1 MAKRRATSVATSR
14 DRTIDSHNFW
24 LNYLKPV
31 SLGLVVSPNA
41 LRTAQIELPLQS
53 PDAQRALESQTVARP
68 LPDDAPDADREHPP
82 RLIRDARALLTGFL
96 GWKPE
101 LLEFYRPGDRVLMY
115 AEQGGSAAPGLPWA
129 AGERVATPGPLRHD
143 LAQYDDALEPSFAYR
158 WPHPPEGGAPWCLLG
173 LEVPADVD
181 LDRKPGEADETTW
194 AESPQKKFERL
205 LYETEIPL
213 GLIVHGSG
221 VRLVYRPPA
230 EQSGYITFPLSAL
243 LTPAG
248 RIACTA
254 LRELLKHDRLHR
266 LPTRQR
272 LHHILAESR
281 KYQNEVSTQ
290 LAEQVLAALFAL
302 LKGFESADAD
312 AHGRILRGLRDD
324 PARTP
329 EIYEGLLTVL
339 MRLVFLLYAEER
351 EMLPADPLFVNHY
364 SLAGLFA
371 RLVEDEARHPDTMDQ
386 RYGAWAHLI
395 ALFRVIHDGVAYL
408 DPRDGSRV
416 MVPVRRGDLFDPE
429 RFPFLEGRAAGEGPA
444 DRPVEL
450 PEVPDSTVLS
460 VLRNL
465 LYLGQ
470 ERLSYRALEV
480 EQIGSVY
487 EAIMGYQVET
497 ATGRSVAVRPEKRHG
512 APVTIDLDALL
523 AVAAAKRVKTFRD
536 LTDRKLTGA
545 AATAVRDARTQNELF
560 AALGRLVDARL
571 TPTPV
576 PAGSLVFQPSPER
589 RRTGSHYTPSLLTGP
604 IVARAFEPILRRLGP
619 EPTPEA
625 ILALKVCDPA
635 MGSGAFLVEAM
646 RRLAR
651 LLVTAWERHGGM
663 PRVPFD
669 ETPFLFA
676 CRLVAQRCL
685 YGVDKNR
692 MAVDLAKLSLWLA
705 TLAKDHAFTFLDHNL
720 RHGDSLVG
728 LSLAQ
733 VEACHWAPDVQQAF
747 VSPSLRKRV
756 AVAMKKRQEILT
768 ADEFTSYAKLSD
780 LRVEADTPLDF
791 LRFLGDAVL
800 GVFFEGGTA
809 SARER
814 RRADLSHTV
823 RDYLN
828 DAIDMPTRLVLRQD
842 IEQPVSV
849 LRGLTPSL
857 EPFHWEVEFP
867 EVFLGLEPDGS
878 LVRRVDGGFD
888 AIVGNPP
895 FAGGTTISTANG
907 KSYFEFLC
915 DQYEQS
921 GNRMDLVA
929 YFFRR
934 SFNLVRNSG
943 SFGLIATNTIAQ
955 GDTRNGGLRWIC
967 NHGGTI
973 YAARKRLKWPGEAA
987 VVVSVLH
994 LLKGQMG
1001 GPSDLDGRP
1010 VQLITAYLFHAGSH
1024 DDPTRLR
1031 TNANKS
1037 FTGSKVYGQGF
1048 IFDDS
1053 DTKKVATPTAEM
1065 RRLIAEDPRNSELIF
1080 PYIGGKEVNDSPVL
1094 AHRRYAINFGE
1105 MTEDQARRWPGL
1117 MQIVEEKVKPERDR
1131 ASAEV
1136 RKCAWWLHFR
1146 ARPELYRA
1154 ISGLERVLVC
1164 SQTSKYVSFAFLP
1177 NGMIYTHKTIIFPE
1191 SHGSFFTCLQCSLH
1205 QLWVT
1210 FQGSSLEDRPVYT
1223 PSDCFETFPFPDGWE
1238 TNPSLESS
1246 GRAYYEFRA
1255 QLMKE
1260 SNKGLTK
1267 TYNRFHDPKERA
1279 PEIRRLRDLHAAMDR
1294 AVLAAYGWSDIDTAC
1309 GFDVDWC
1316 EDEAAD
1322 DASPDTLERLDTG
1335 RTFFDTAE
1343 EARAFASE
1351 LVGLGKQLPW
1361 RYRWR
1366 PEVRD
1371 EVLARLLL
1379 LNKQRAEQ
1387 ERRDGLSPLSSDSL
1401 TDEDEDDLDRDPGP
1415 DEDADEGARDDDD
1428 D

>member
-14 DRTIDSHNFW
+14 DRTIDSHNLW

-41 LRTAQIELPLQS
+41 LRTAQVELPLQS
-53 PDAQRALESQTVARP
+53 PEAQRALEAQTVARP

-82 RLIRDARALLTGFL
+82 RIIRDTRALLTGFL

-101 LLEFYRPGDRVLMY
+101 LLEFYRPGDRVLMV
-115 AEQGGSAAPGLPWA
+115 AEQGGSAEPGAPWA
-129 AGERVATPGPLRHD
+129 VGERVATPEPLRHD

-158 WPHPPEGGAPWCLLG
+158 WPNPPEGSSPWCLVG

-181 LDRKPGEADETTW
+181 LDRKPAEADETVW
-194 AESPQKKFERL
+194 GESPQKKFERL

-213 GLIVHGSG
+213 GLIVHGPA
-221 VRLVYRPPA
+221 VRIVYRPPA
-230 EQSGYITFPLSAL
+230 EQSGYITFPLAPL

-254 LRELLKHDRLHR
+254 LRELLKHDRLHK

-302 LKGFESADAD
+302 LKGFEAADAD
-312 AHGRILRGLRDD
+312 AHGRILRGLRDN

-395 ALFRVIHDGVAYL
+395 ALFRVIHDGVTYA
-408 DPRDGSRV
+408 DPRGGGPV

-429 RFPFLEGRAAGEGPA
+429 RFPFLEGRAEGEGPS
-444 DRPVEL
+444 DGPVKL
-450 PEVPDSTVLS
+450 PDVPDSTVLA

-470 ERLSYRALEV
+470 ERLSYRSLEV

-497 ATGRSVAVRPEKRHG
+497 ATGRSVAIRPEKRHG
-512 APVTIDLDALL
+512 APVTIDLGALL

-536 LTDRKLTGA
+536 LTDRKLAGA
-545 AATAVRDARTQNELF
+545 AATAVRDARTQDELF
-560 AALGRLVDARL
+560 AALGRLVDVRL

-589 RRTGSHYTPSLLTGP
+589 RRTGSHYTPCSLTGP

-619 EPTPEA
+619 EPTPGA

-651 LLVTAWERHGGM
+651 LLVAAWERHGGM
-663 PRVPFD
+663 PRIPRD

-685 YGVDKNR
+685 YGVDKNK

-705 TLAKDHAFTFLDHNL
+705 TLARDHAFTFLDHNL

-756 AVAMKKRQEILT
+756 AVALKKRQEILT

-780 LRVEADTPLDF
+780 LRVEADKPLDF

-814 RRADLSHTV
+814 RRLDLSHTV

-828 DAIDMPTRLVLRQD
+828 DTIDMPTRLVLRRD
-842 IEQPVSV
+842 IEHPVSV
-849 LRGLTPSL
+849 LRSLKPPL
-857 EPFHWEVEFP
+857 EPFHWEIEFP

-878 LVRRVDGGFD
+878 LMRRADGGFD

-895 FAGGTTISTANG
+895 FAGGTMISTANG
-907 KSYFEFLC
+907 KSYLEFLF

-934 SFNLVRNSG
+934 AFNLVRSSG
-943 SFGLIATNTIAQ
+943 TFGLIATNTIAQ
-955 GDTRNGGLRWIC
+955 GDTRKGGLRWIC

-987 VVVSVLH
+987 VVVSVIH
-994 LLKGQMG
+994 VHKGPLA
-1001 GPSDLDGRP
+1001 GPFDLDGRP
-1010 VQLITAYLFHAGSH
+1010 SRLITAYLFHAGTN
-1024 DDPTRLR
+1024 DDPTKLR
-1031 TNANKS
+1031 ANANRS
-1037 FTGSKVYGQGF
+1037 FTGSKIYGQGF
-1048 IFDDS
+1048 LFDDT
-1053 DTKKVATPTAEM
+1053 DAKKVATSIAEM
-1065 RRLIAEDPRNSELIF
+1065 QRLIADDPRNAERIF
-1080 PYIGGKEVNDSPVL
+1080 PYIGGKEVNDSPSL
-1094 AHRRYAINFGE
+1094 SYHRHVINFGE

-1117 MQIVEEKVKPERDR
+1117 MQIVEEKVKSERDR
-1131 ASAEV
+1131 SSAEV
-1136 RKCAWWLHFR
+1136 RKCPWWLHFR
-1146 ARPELYRA
+1146 SRPELYNA
-1154 ISGLERVLVC
+1154 IREMDQVL
-1164 SQTSKYVSFAFLP
+1164 A
-1177 NGMIYTHKTIIFPE
+1177 
-1191 SHGSFFTCLQCSLH
+1191 CSLH
-1205 QLWVT
+1205 QPYWLITFVDSKVVFSHALAVFAIRSSASIAILQSSPHELWAR
-1210 FQGSSLEDRPVYT
+1210 FFGSSLEDRLRYT

-1238 TNPSLESS
+1238 TNAALEAI
-1246 GRAYYEFRA
+1246 GQDYYEYRA
-1255 QLMKE
+1255 QLMRE

-1267 TYNRFHDPKERA
+1267 TYNRFHDPKEKS
-1279 PEIRRLRDLHAAMDR
+1279 PEVRRLRHLHGAMDR
-1294 AVLAAYGWSDIDTAC
+1294 AVLAAYGWSDIDTTC

-1322 DASPDTLERLDTG
+1322 DASPDTLERLETG

-1343 EARAFASE
+1343 DARAFATE

-1387 ERRDGLSPLSSDSL
+1387 ERRAGLIPLSSDSL
-1401 TDEDEDDLDRDPGP
+1401 TDEDEDSLDLDD
-1415 DEDADEGARDDDD
+1415 DADEETRDDDD